1 MLGKLLFL
9 FDRSETARLIRRIGT
24 PQLTVSDLMGLL
36 NVLEQGRRG
45 MSFSQLWEV
54 WHRSEAA
61 LISNLQSE
69 QKELLERLM
78 RTARFETQT
87 RGRE

>member
-9 FDRSETARLIRRIGT
+9 CDRSETARLIRRIGT
-24 PQLTVSDLMGLL
+24 PQLTISDLMGLL
-36 NVLEQGRRG
+36 NALEHRRRE

-61 LISNLQSE
+61 LTSNLQSE